1 MERYLNTGA
10 FNVYDYEMC
19 DGEGELRQII
29 EHINTHGYTLISVT
43 QHEHTYTVFF
53 RRPACG

>member
-1 MERYLNTGA
+1 MFYESL
-10 FNVYDYEMC
+10 FSLYDFEVC
-19 DGEGELRQII
+19 DGEAELRQII
-29 EHINTHGYTLISVT
+29 EHINTHDYTLISVT

>member
-1 MERYLNTGA
+1 MENCLNSA
-10 FNVYDYEMC
+10 FFYVYDYEVC
-19 DGEGELRQII
+19 DGGEALKQII
-29 EHINTHGYTLISVT
+29 AHINTHSYDHISVT